1 MTSAAGPLYEYT
13 FYVDREVLPEFDG
26 WLAARAGEAR
36 RERGVVDVRTFETRD
51 DDSGRAGRVCQL
63 HCEDEH
69 AIDALLDDLLPA
81 IEASG
86 AEEFGEAVSVF
97 GRALREDPDQDIEAV
112 ESPNC
117 LNCGTR
123 LRGQYCG
130 SCGQRARSRLIS
142 LWELLSEAFGDL
154 LEFDSRLWRTLI
166 PLLIRPGQLT
176 RDYLEGRRARYMPPF
191 RMYLVLSVIFFV
203 IAFFDPRDDL
213 SLLFE
218 PEPPPAPGETA
229 ETEEEPEEEP
239 EGETEEE
246 PEEEQEPGGETAE
259 AEIDEE
265 EVRDGAREAIE
276 QLREQ
281 GILADEEAIEALA
294 ALDEESEGGFDFSID
309 PETGECSLTG
319 HDEMPEW
326 LQRRLTQERLEEIC
340 ERVGADEG
348 KTLGNLMLD
357 NIPVALI
364 VLLPLLALVLKI
376 LYPLSRRYF
385 VEHLLFFVHFH
396 AFFFLILT
404 LQILFARVADLL
416 RIPEAISILI
426 LVAASFYIPV
436 YLYKAMRYVYGQ
448 GHFFTL
454 TKYVALLFAYSIGA
468 AGTMMGALLFALVSV

>member
-13 FYVDREVLPEFDG
+13 FYVDREVLPEFDD
-26 WLAARAGEAR
+26 WLAARADEAR
-36 RERGVVDVRTFETRD
+36 REPAVVDVRAFKTRD
-51 DDSGRAGRVCQL
+51 DDSGRAGRVFQL
-63 HCEDEH
+63 RCEDEH

-81 IEASG
+81 IEASA
-86 AEEFGEAVSVF
+86 AEKFGETVGVF
-97 GRALREDPDQDIEAV
+97 GRVLREDPDQDIQPV
-112 ESPNC
+112 ENPNC

-130 SCGQRARSRLIS
+130 NCGQRARSRLIS

-218 PEPPPAPGETA
+218 PEPPPAPEEAAETGQEHEQDA
-229 ETEEEPEEEP
+229 ETEQQHEADAE
-239 EGETEEE
+239 
-246 PEEEQEPGGETAE
+246 E
-259 AEIDEE
+259 AEVDEE

-276 QLREQ
+276 GLREQ
-281 GILADEEAIEALA
+281 GVLADEQAAEALA
-294 ALDEESEGGFDFSID
+294 ALEEESHDGFDFSID
-309 PETGECSLTG
+309 PETGDCSLSG
-319 HDEMPEW
+319 HDEMPDW
-326 LQRRLTQERLEEIC
+326 LRRRLTRERLEEIC
-340 ERVGADEG
+340 ERVGADDG
-348 KTLGNLMLD
+348 KTLGRLVLD

-364 VLLPLLALVLKI
+364 VLLPILALVLKI

-404 LQILFARVADLL
+404 LQILFARVAEFI
-416 RIPEAISILI
+416 RIPEAITVLV

-436 YLYKAMRYVYGQ
+436 YLYKAMRSVYGQ
-448 GHFFTL
+448 GHFFTF
-454 TKYVALLFAYSIGA
+454 TKYVALLVAYSVGA
-468 AGTMMGALLFALVSV
+468 AATMMGALLFALVSV